1 MKLKL
6 GDLKKIIRESVEEI
20 MSELDVQSRSTGPE
34 ELADVLGFDWYS
46 LTPSEKRDFGDLML
60 TIKSK
65 ASDKRMMMALHNL
78 PLEKHFASS
87 KPGGKYAAPE
97 DGDIDFEEMLQKIKT
112 NYTN

>member
-1 MKLKL
+1 MKLTLGKL
-6 GDLKKIIRESVEEI
+6 RQIIRESIEETI
-20 MSELDVQSRSTGPE
+20 NELDTDSRNTGTE

-60 TIKSK
+60 SIKRKSG
-65 ASDKRMMMALHNL
+65 DKQLMIALHNL

-87 KPGGKYAAPE
+87 RPGGRYPAPE
-97 DGDIDFEEMLQKIKT
+97 DGDIDFDELLRKIKT

>member
-6 GDLKKIIRESVEEI
+6 GDLRRIIRESIKETL
-20 MSELDVQSRSTGPE
+20 SELDVQSRSTGPE

-46 LTPSEKRDFGDLML
+46 LTPNEKRDFGDLMM
-60 TIKSK
+60 TVKSN
-65 ASDKRMMMALHNL
+65 AGDKRLMLALHNL

-87 KPGGKYAAPE
+87 SPGGRYAAPE
-97 DGDIDFEEMLQKIKT
+97 DGDIDFEEMLRKIKT